1 MVGTTEVIDIAGD
14 LYTTKKNANTNN
26 GRKTMRYLDKL
37 GIRSI
42 DKFKE
47 IYEVND
53 EDVSLIAKYLKY
65 GYDEQKL
72 NIDATDKDKLI
83 EILTNGLNFYKNQVE
98 IIEKLN
104 KLKNSP
110 TSVRDYIVI
119 KKYNS
124 IAELIHNIK
133 NPRRKIID
141 VINEPMDDEKIYKI
155 LAHTAWYLTKPK
167 NKRPESIKQLVSD
180 IDNTDV
186 SIQDIVNGIQEM
198 KRLNDILQKT
208 TKNSTRKKRYSSVI
222 LPFEFMDEKDNYTTG
237 IAKMRETQK
246 STTKGGS
253 KLHDIFTPFIHLHR
267 YLEKDI

>member
-47 IYEVND
+47 IYGVND
-53 EDVSLIAKYLKY
+53 EDVLLIEKYLKY
-65 GYDEQKL
+65 GYDEQQL
-72 NIDATDKDKLI
+72 NIDDTDKDKLI

-180 IDNTDV
+180 IDNADV

-198 KRLNDILQKT
+198 KRLNDISQN

-237 IAKMRETQK
+237 IAKMRKTQK
-246 STTKGGS
+246 STIKGGS
-253 KLHDIFTPFIHLHR
+253 KLHDIFTPFIYLHR